1 MLLDRPIPAANDIVD
16 IIEWA
21 CCIMKSF
28 VNHVDGP
35 RYAADGIFDVIEQ
48 AHRSNE

>member
-1 MLLDRPIPAANDIVD
+1 MLLDWPIPAANDIVD

-21 CCIMKSF
+21 RRIMKSF

-35 RYAADGIFDVIEQ
+35 KYAADGIFDVIKR
-48 AHRSNE
+48 AHRPNE